1 MAILKMKKLRICG
14 VSEEQTQLIRQLQ
27 LLGSVEIGAPCALT
41 DTQGVQV
48 FCAGDGK
55 SADALLRTSARLT
68 SALETLKHYET
79 QKGGLFAARPEKTIG
94 ELFSDEA
101 YAAALDTAQ
110 AVLDAQDARSRLAA
124 EKSRL
129 TAVRESFVPWQQL
142 PLPLETLGTQHT
154 RILLGTVP
162 AQTDLEAL
170 RAKVFEAA
178 DEVQLEQISA
188 DQQSLYLLVFVHK
201 CAAEAVG
208 AALREAG
215 FALTTF
221 DGVQGTAAENIRR
234 TDEAIAACEQQD
246 AEKLAELTALAEQKS
261 ALQLAFDRCTQ
272 EISKAQAA
280 DRLVHSEKTFCLGG
294 WVPCEDVGK
303 LEALLSGFCCAWEL
317 TDPAPEEYPDV
328 PVKLKNN
335 KLTWPLN
342 MVTEMYSLPAYDGV
356 DPNPLM
362 APFFILFYGIMMA
375 DMGYG
380 LLMILASIIIT
391 KKSRPKGTSGQ
402 MFGLMFSCGIST
414 FLMGALT
421 GGFFGDFLPQ
431 LVGII
436 DPDTTFKALPSLF
449 TPLDDT
455 ITILIGAM
463 ALGFVQ
469 IVTGMAISFVE
480 KIKKG
485 QIMDAIWE
493 ELTWWIVF
501 AGIACMALG
510 VTNIVLYVGLAMVVV
525 GSGWSAKGFGKV
537 TAIFG
542 SVYNHV
548 TGYFGDILSYSRLMT
563 LMLAGSVIASVF
575 NTLGAIPGNVVFF
588 LIVSALGNGLNFALN
603 LLSCYVHD
611 LRLQCL
617 EYFGKFY
624 QDGGKPFEPL
634 AINTKYVDIQS

>member
-79 QKGGLFAARPEKTIG
+79 KKGGLFAARPEKTIG

-436 DPDTTFKALPSLF
+436 DPDTTFKALPSRF

-493 ELTWWIVF
+493 ELTWWVVF

-588 LIVSALGNGLNFALN
+588 LLVSVAGNGLNFALN